1 MTTKEVDSVLW
12 CGMLFLHVMRELQ
25 YKLSMLFFIT
35 LLVTMVCAKTFI
47 QCR

>member
-1 MTTKEVDSVLW
+1 MTTKEVDGVLW

-25 YKLSMLFFIT
+25 YKLSMLF
-35 LLVTMVCAKTFI
+35 LSHCLVIMVCAKTFI